1 MTMTDKIIGRLIT
14 PKEIYGS
21 DNYSVTVEVTNLTD
35 TVLNISSIY
44 PELIPG
50 KIISAEE
57 SATTSELD
65 ELEELKRKL
74 VRELDV
80 QVSMA
85 YESIYNKTTLFD
97 IIFAPVTIYIRFI
110 TRLIS
115 SIDEKIITL
124 RDESKPVWANQALK
138 INEWTD
144 VEKLEAEIINQLKED
159 SFLKKAFLINKDKLE
174 KCLDKISAA
183 QNSTNHNLNLDTTI
197 TIQPKETV
205 SFPFRCISPYRFS
218 PKFYEIQFTISY
230 KSENLDI
237 QGNYPIRDNI
247 KIYTSN
253 SAITIGS
260 ISGAILGFAVKH
272 TLVNSFTWFDKTFW
286 STLIGSITLAIIF
299 SIGIAKSSDS
309 KKIISIENFAGGLL
323 IGALCALFSNK
334 LIGYLE
340 YLIPQ

>member
-1 MTMTDKIIGRLIT
+1 MTDKIIGRLFT

-21 DNYSVTVEVTNLTD
+21 DNYTVTVEVTNLTD
-35 TVLNISSIY
+35 TVLNVTSID

-50 KIISAEE
+50 EIISAEE
-57 SATTSELD
+57 SATTTELD

-74 VRELDV
+74 VRELDL
-80 QVSMA
+80 QVSKA
-85 YESIYNKTTLFD
+85 YDSIYNKPNSLD
-97 IIFAPVTIYIRFI
+97 IIFAPITIYIRLI
-110 TRLIS
+110 SRLIS
-115 SIDEKIITL
+115 TIDEKGITV
-124 RDESKPVWANQALK
+124 RDESKPTWANQALK

-144 VEKLEAEIINQLKED
+144 VEKLEVEIINQLKED
-159 SFLKKAFLINKDKLE
+159 SFLKKAYLINKDKL
-174 KCLDKISAA
+174 KNCLDKISAA
-183 QNSTNHNLNLDTTI
+183 QNSTNQNLNLDTAI

-205 SFPFRCISPYRFS
+205 SFPFRCVSPYRFS

-247 KIYTSN
+247 KVHTSN
-253 SAITIGS
+253 SAITFGS
-260 ISGAILGFAVKH
+260 ITGAILGFAVKN

-286 STLIGSITLAIIF
+286 STLVGSITLAIIF
-299 SIGIAKSSDS
+299 SIGTAKSSDS

-340 YLIPQ
+340 HLIPQ